1 MEKPVKKYSRRW
13 WIDEVTT
20 AEKRL
25 KEKWWDSADKVIDR
39 FLDNR
44 GAGETEAYRY
54 NIFWANVGILRA
66 SLYAN
71 PPKPMVSRQYGDYN
85 DDVARVAGEMLER
98 LLTLDLQKELSD
110 TDQAFRYAVEE
121 RLIPGAG
128 VIWFRYEV
136 TTEQRSTEP
145 VFDPM
150 TNVEMAPAQTY
161 EVITDEQVET
171 DHVHFKDFIYPAARV
186 WEEVPWVARRV
197 FLTRDAVKKR
207 FGEDIAKLL
216 AEEGA
221 AGTDDDAKTFARHKT
236 EVFEIW
242 CRDTRKVYWA
252 SVSGP
257 DHMLDEKDDML
268 QLPGFFPCPRP
279 LFATL
284 TTNDL
289 IPRPDYVMVQD
300 QYRELDELSERIVL
314 LEKALRVAGVYDS
327 SNQAIQ
333 QLVNGARENTLIPVD
348 QWAALA
354 EKGGLKGVVD
364 WMPIDIIAKVMG
376 ELKEQRVDKVQQI
389 YELTGLSDIMR
400 GATAPRETA
409 TAQSLKAQYSS
420 VRLQYLQQ
428 EVGIFVQQG
437 LRIKSEIICRHFQPQ
452 TIIERSNIQNTPD
465 AQNAQAAVQLLKNM
479 GVGKYRIEVNSDSMA
494 IPDYNAE
501 RTSRIEFMTMLGQFI
516 SQIIPLVQTLPGAA
530 PHLLQLVQ
538 WCAAG
543 FRGSRQAEAILDQ
556 GIKALQ
562 NNPPGPV
569 EENSGA
575 PPTDPMAVEVERAK
589 GQSETIKAQ
598 GKIAGERAKADA
610 KERMNKSQ
618 QETEVVKGLIQSIAA
633 PPMQGRAKQ

>member
-1 MEKPVKKYSRRW
+1 MEKQVEKYSRKW
-13 WIDEVTT
+13 WLDEVTT

-25 KEKWWDSADKVIDR
+25 KERWWDSADKVIER
-39 FLDNR
+39 YLDER

-66 SLYAN
+66 SLYAT
-71 PPKPMVSRQYGDYN
+71 PPKPMVSRQYGDFD

-136 TTEQRSTEP
+136 TTETKKTEA
-145 VFDPM
+145 VVDPM
-150 TNVEMAPAQTY
+150 TGVEMAPAQEY
-161 EVITDEQVET
+161 EQITDEQVET

-197 FLTRDAVKKR
+197 WLTREAVEKR
-207 FGEDIAKLL
+207 FGEEVAKLM
-216 AEEGA
+216 AEEQA
-221 AGTDDDAKTFARHKT
+221 TSSEEGTSKTFARHKT
-236 EVFEIW
+236 EIYEIW
-242 CRDTRKVYWA
+242 CRDTRKVYWI
-252 SVSGP
+252 STSGS
-257 DHMLDEKDDML
+257 DEKLDEKEDIL

-289 IPRPDYVMVQD
+289 VPRPDFVMVQD

-314 LEKALRVAGVYDS
+314 LEKALRVAGVYDRGTE
-327 SNQAIQ
+327 AIQ

-348 QWAALA
+348 QWGALA

-364 WMPIDIIAKVMG
+364 WMPIDVISKVMG

-437 LRIKSEIICRHFQPQ
+437 LRIKAEIICRHFQPQ
-452 TIIERSNIQNTPD
+452 TILERSNIANTPD
-465 AQNAQAAVQLLKNM
+465 KMLAQPAVQLLKDM
-479 GVGKYRIEVNSDSMA
+479 GIGKYRIEVNSDSMA

-501 RTSRIEFMTMLGQFI
+501 RTSRIEFMTMLGQFLTQVTPI
-516 SQIIPLVQTLPGAA
+516 LQSLPQAA
-530 PHLLQLVQ
+530 PFFLQLIQ

-562 NNPPGPV
+562 TNPPGPV
-569 EENSGA
+569 EEGNKA

-589 GQSETIKAQ
+589 GQTESIKAK
-598 GKIAGERAKADA
+598 GKIAGEQAKAGA
-610 KERMNKSQ
+610 KQQMDKSQ
-618 QETEVVKGLIQSIAA
+618 QQTEIVKGMVAA
-633 PPMQGRAKQ
+633 MQPPPMQGRSR

>member
-1 MEKPVKKYSRRW
+1 MEEQVEKYSRRW
-13 WIDEVTT
+13 WLDEVTT

-25 KEKWWDSADKVIDR
+25 KDRWWDSADKVIAR
-39 FLDNR
+39 YLDER
-44 GAGETEAYRY
+44 GSGEAEAYKY

-66 SLYAN
+66 SLYAS
-71 PPKPMVSRQYGDYN
+71 PPKPMVSRQYGDFQ

-98 LLTLDLQKELSD
+98 MLTLDLQRELSD

-136 TTEQRSTEP
+136 TTEKKSTEP
-145 VFDPM
+145 VVDP
-150 TNVEMAPAQTY
+150 TTGTELAPAQEY
-161 EVITDEQVET
+161 ETITDEQVET

-197 FLTRDAVKKR
+197 FLTRSAVADR
-207 FGEDIAKLL
+207 FGEDTAKL
-216 AEEGA
+216 ATEEAA
-221 AGTDDDAKTFARHKT
+221 AGTDDENRAFARHKT
-236 EVFEIW
+236 EVYEVW
-242 CRDTRKVYWA
+242 CRDTRRVYWL
-252 SVSGP
+252 SKSGS
-257 DHMLDEKDDML
+257 DELLDEKEDIL

-289 IPRPDYVMVQD
+289 IPRPDFIMVQD

-314 LEKALRVAGVYDS
+314 LEKALRVAGVYDQ

-348 QWAALA
+348 QWSALA
-354 EKGGLKGVVD
+354 EKGGLQGVVD
-364 WMPIDIIAKVMG
+364 WMPIDIISKVMG
-376 ELKEQRVDKVQQI
+376 DLKEQRVDKVQQI

-437 LRIKSEIICRHFQPQ
+437 LRIKAEIICRHFQPE
-452 TIIERSNIQNTPD
+452 TVIERSNIGNTPD
-465 AQNAQAAVQLLKNM
+465 APLAQQAVQLLKDM
-479 GVGKYRIEVNSDSMA
+479 GIGKYRIEVNSDSMA

-501 RTSRIEFMTMLGQFI
+501 RTGRVEFMTMLGQFMAQVTPI
-516 SQIIPLVQTLPGAA
+516 LQTLPQAA
-530 PHLLQLVQ
+530 PHLLQLIQ

-562 NNPPGPV
+562 ENPPGPV
-569 EENSGA
+569 EDKAAA

-589 GQSETIKAQ
+589 GQTETIKAK
-598 GKIAGERAKADA
+598 GKVAGEQAKAGA
-610 KERMNKSQ
+610 KQQMDKSQ
-618 QETEVVKGLIQSIAA
+618 QQTDIVKGMVQAVQ
-633 PPMQGRAKQ
+633 PQPMQGRSR

>member
-1 MEKPVKKYSRRW
+1 MEKPVEQYSRKW
-13 WIDEVTT
+13 WLDEVTT
-20 AEKRL
+20 AERRL
-25 KEKWWDSADKVIDR
+25 KDRWWESADKVVER
-39 FLDNR
+39 YLDER
-44 GAGETEAYRY
+44 GLGENELYRY

-66 SLYAN
+66 SLYAT
-71 PPKPMVSRQYGDYN
+71 PPKPMVSRQYGDYA
-85 DDVARVAGEMLER
+85 DDTARVAGEMLER

-110 TDQAFRYAVEE
+110 TDQAFRYAVED

-136 TTEQRSTEP
+136 TTEKQTTDP
-145 VFDPM
+145 VIDPM
-150 TNVEMAPAQTY
+150 SGAELAPAQEY
-161 EVITDEQVET
+161 EKITDEQVET

-197 FLTRDAVKKR
+197 WMTRDAVEKR
-207 FGEDIAKLL
+207 FGKDVSKLL
-216 AEEGA
+216 VEEGA
-221 AGTDDDAKTFARHKT
+221 SGTDYEQKAFARHKT
-236 EVFEIW
+236 EVYEIW
-242 CRDTRKVYWA
+242 CRDTRKVYWI
-252 SVSGP
+252 SVSGS
-257 DHMLDEKDDML
+257 DKMLDEKDDIL

-314 LEKALRVAGVYDS
+314 LEKALRVAGVFDS

-348 QWAALA
+348 QWAALS
-354 EKGGLKGVVD
+354 EKGGLRGVVD
-364 WMPIDIIAKVMG
+364 WMPIDVIAKVMG

-437 LRIKSEIICRHFQPQ
+437 LRIKAEIICRHFQPE
-452 TIIERSNIQNTPD
+452 TILERSNIQNTPD
-465 AQNAQAAVQLLKNM
+465 APLAQAAVQLLKDT
-479 GVGKYRIEVNSDSMA
+479 GLGKYRIEVNSDSMA

-501 RTSRIEFMTMLGQFI
+501 RTSRIEFMTMLGQF
-516 SQIIPLVQTLPGAA
+516 LVQVTPILQSLPQAA
-530 PHLLQLVQ
+530 PFFLQLIQ

-562 NNPPGPV
+562 NNPPGPA
-569 EENSGA
+569 EEADKA

-589 GQSETIKAQ
+589 GQTETIKAK
-598 GKIAGERAKADA
+598 GKVAGEQAKAGA
-610 KERMNKSQ
+610 KQQMDRSQ
-618 QETEVVKGLIQSIAA
+618 QQTEIVKGMVAA
-633 PPMQGRAKQ
+633 MQPPPMQGRMR

>member
-1 MEKPVKKYSRRW
+1 MEKPVEQYSRKW
-13 WIDEVTT
+13 WLDEVTT
-20 AEKRL
+20 AERRL
-25 KEKWWDSADKVIDR
+25 KDRWWESADKVVER
-39 FLDNR
+39 YLDER
-44 GAGETEAYRY
+44 GLGENELYRY

-66 SLYAN
+66 SLYAT
-71 PPKPMVSRQYGDYN
+71 PPKPMVSRQYGDYA
-85 DDVARVAGEMLER
+85 DDTARVAGEMLER

-110 TDQAFRYAVEE
+110 TDQAFRYAVED

-136 TTEQRSTEP
+136 TTEKQTTDP
-145 VFDPM
+145 VIDPM
-150 TNVEMAPAQTY
+150 SGAELAPAQEY
-161 EVITDEQVET
+161 EKITDEQVET

-197 FLTRDAVKKR
+197 WMTRDAVEKR
-207 FGEDIAKLL
+207 FGKDVSKLL
-216 AEEGA
+216 VEEGA
-221 AGTDDDAKTFARHKT
+221 SGTDYEQKAFARHKT
-236 EVFEIW
+236 EVYEIW
-242 CRDTRKVYWA
+242 CRDTRKVYWI
-252 SVSGP
+252 SVSGS
-257 DHMLDEKDDML
+257 DKMLDEKDDIL

-314 LEKALRVAGVYDS
+314 LEKALRVAGVFDS

-348 QWAALA
+348 QWAALS
-354 EKGGLKGVVD
+354 EKGGLRGVVD
-364 WMPIDIIAKVMG
+364 WMPIDVIAKVMG

-437 LRIKSEIICRHFQPQ
+437 LRIKAEIICRHFQPE
-452 TIIERSNIQNTPD
+452 TILERSNIQNTPD
-465 AQNAQAAVQLLKNM
+465 APLAQAAVQLLKDT
-479 GVGKYRIEVNSDSMA
+479 GLGKYRIEVNSDSMA

-501 RTSRIEFMTMLGQFI
+501 RTSRIEFMTMLGQF
-516 SQIIPLVQTLPGAA
+516 LVQVTPILQSLPQAA
-530 PHLLQLVQ
+530 PFFLQLIQ

-569 EENSGA
+569 EEGNKA

-589 GQSETIKAQ
+589 GQTETIKAK
-598 GKIAGERAKADA
+598 GKVAGEQAKAGA
-610 KERMNKSQ
+610 KQQMDRSQ
-618 QETEVVKGLIQSIAA
+618 QQTEIVKGMVAA
-633 PPMQGRAKQ
+633 MQPLPMQGRER